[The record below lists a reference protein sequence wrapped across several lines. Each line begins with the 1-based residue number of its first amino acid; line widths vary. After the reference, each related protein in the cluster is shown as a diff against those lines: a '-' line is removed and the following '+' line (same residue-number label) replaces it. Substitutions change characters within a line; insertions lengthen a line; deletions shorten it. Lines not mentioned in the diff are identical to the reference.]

1 MGLPANTGDMTFI
14 MGGRLIPGSSFI
26 TREAPGIG
34 GNTGGGIEVVVPP
47 NSVQIDWFVMP

>member
-1 MGLPANTGDMTFI
+1 MGLPANSGDMTFI
-14 MGGRLIPGSSFI
+14 MGGRIVPGSNFI

-34 GNTGGGIEVVVPP
+34 RNTGGGIEVVVPP